1 MTGNHLPLARLLF
14 DLILF
19 PKAILTCM
27 PSRRLPGRLNSSL
40 SDWHFVESPAII
52 IWDCW
57 GKNMIF
63 VVWQI
68 IRFGS
73 EDTGYVYHRHN
84 AMSTQF
90 GTFTECVTFFFL
102 CCNIC
107 VMFTVSKVLINYEK
121 LQALHDS
128 LPLNFRKN

>member
-1 MTGNHLPLARLLF
+1 MRPLRKEF
-14 DLILF
+14 F
-19 PKAILTCM
+19 
-27 PSRRLPGRLNSSL
+27 
-40 SDWHFVESPAII
+40 FV
-52 IWDCW
+52 
-57 GKNMIF
+57 F
-63 VVWQI
+63 LWQI

-90 GTFTECVTFFFL
+90 ETFTECVTFFFFRAA
-102 CCNIC
+102 IY

-128 LPLNFRKN
+128 LPLNLRNN